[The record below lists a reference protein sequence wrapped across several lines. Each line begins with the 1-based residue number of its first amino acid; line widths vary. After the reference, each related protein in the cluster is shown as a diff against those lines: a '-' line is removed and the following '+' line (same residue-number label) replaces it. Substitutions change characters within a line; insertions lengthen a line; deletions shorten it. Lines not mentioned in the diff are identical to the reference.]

1 MRYTTR
7 FRGASLVA
15 LMAGLAGT
23 SALAQGPSVVAEM
36 PVTHS
41 LVSMVMGDLG
51 APTLLLD
58 RGADPHDFALRPSQ
72 ARAVAEADLVVW
84 MGPDMTPWM
93 SRTVASLARGSE
105 LQLLEVPGLTLQAF
119 LPSRLTGA
127 AAEFAAEH
135 VHDHSGHGHDD
146 HGHEHGHDHDHD
158 HDDHDHDDHDDHD
171 HDHDHDDH
179 AHDDHDHDDHGH
191 DHDDHGHSHSAH
203 ADDDHDHDHDH
214 DHDDHSHDD
223 HGHDHDDH
231 AHDDHGHAHDDH
243 GHDDHAHEGHGGH
256 AHGSVDPHAW
266 LDPQNAK
273 AFLAAIAESL
283 AGIDPENAAVYRA
296 NATASAAR
304 LDALEAEIA
313 ALLAPVADAGLVV
326 YHDAYGYMAT
336 RFGLNILG
344 SITLGDASAPGAAR
358 LREISASLQSV
369 GAVCAFPEVNH
380 SDAFLTLTTTDTA
393 LRIGAPLDPAGTL
406 LEPGAGLYD
415 ALMRDLAGAIVECV
429 TAG

>member
-23 SALAQGPSVVAEM
+23 SALAQAPSVVAEM

-41 LVSMVMGDLG
+41 LVAMVMGDLG
-51 APTLLLD
+51 QPVLLLD

-84 MGPDMTPWM
+84 LGPDMAPWM
-93 SRTVASLARGSE
+93 SRTVASLARGAE
-105 LQLLEVPGLTLQAF
+105 LQLLEAPGVTLQAF

-135 VHDHSGHGHDD
+135 AHDHAGHGHDHGSHDHDDHD
-146 HGHEHGHDHDHD
+146 HGHDHDSHGHGHDHDHD
-158 HDDHDHDDHDDHD
+158 HDHGHDHEGHGH
-171 HDHDHDDH
+171 
-179 AHDDHDHDDHGH
+179 DHGH
-191 DHDDHGHSHSAH
+191 DHGS
-203 ADDDHDHDHDH
+203 
-214 DHDDHSHDD
+214 
-223 HGHDHDDH
+223 
-231 AHDDHGHAHDDH
+231 HGHAHA
-243 GHDDHAHEGHGGH
+243 HDGT
-256 AHGSVDPHAW
+256 DPHAW
-266 LDPQNAK
+266 LDPRNAK
-273 AFLAAIAESL
+273 AFLAAIAEAL
-283 AGIDPENAAVYRA
+283 AGVDPANEATYRA
-296 NATASAAR
+296 NAAASADR
-304 LDALEAEIA
+304 IDALEAEIA
-313 ALLAPVADAGLVV
+313 ALLAPVAGAGLVV

-380 SDAFLTLTTTDTA
+380 SDAFLTLATDGA
-393 LRIGAPLDPAGTL
+393 GLRVGAPLDPAGTM
-406 LEPGAGLYD
+406 LEPGAGLYE

-429 TAG
+429 TPG